1 MLLGAFVA
9 WSLLPRVQYGKD
21 NKNEK
26 LEYLG
31 RGPPPRPP
39 PAADTEQGQQGGQQQ
54 QEGLAPQDVLRGGM
68 QQQQQQGLQPRL
80 VGGHPQGQKQNGE
93 RPEPSDEES
102 PLPPPP
108 SEDNRTPPVLAPQ
121 LRPGRKPT
129 QAHDRQQSPEELE
142 MERYHQPESSQSRLK
157 SKADSQPHL

>member
-1 MLLGAFVA
+1 MA

-31 RGPPPRPP
+31 RGPPPREP

-54 QEGLAPQDVLRGGM
+54 QQGLAPQDVLQGGM
-68 QQQQQQGLQPRL
+68 QQQQQQQGFRPRL
-80 VGGHPQGQKQNGE
+80 VGGHPQGQKRNGE

-108 SEDNRTPPVLAPQ
+108 AEDNRTPPVLAPQ
-121 LRPGRKPT
+121 LRPRRKPT
-129 QAHDRQQSPEELE
+129 QAHDRQQSSEELE
-142 MERYHQPESSQSRLK
+142 VEQYYQPESSQSRLK
-157 SKADSQPHL
+157 SEADSQPYL